1 MNSTAKTAMR
11 GLCSCALVLG
21 LLALLIE
28 TRSTG
33 EALET
38 LKLYLLPG
46 AFSTIAAGVSG
57 LAIAGLAILYFSDH
71 KGKPRHP

>member
-1 MNSTAKTAMR
+1 MTSAVKTALR

-38 LKLYLLPG
+38 LKLNLLPG
-46 AFSTIAAGVSG
+46 AFSTIAAGVAC
-57 LAIAGLAILYFSDH
+57 LAVAGFAALFLWDH
-71 KGKPRHP
+71 TGKTRHP